1 MKTWFYIR
9 ALAVAAL
16 FLVAPISRAETPV
29 TVFAAASL
37 KKALD
42 QVALEWPGKVT
53 ISYSGSGALAR
64 QVEQG
69 APADIVILA
78 NMHWMDRLQDKGVID
93 AARRKD
99 LLGNRLVLVAKPS
112 HPPIVADQPGAILGS
127 LNGGRLA
134 IGQTTSVP
142 AGIYGRAWLENI
154 GLWEEL
160 APHLAET
167 ENVRAALAFV
177 TRQETP
183 LGLVY
188 ASDAFADPGVEVVY
202 EIPENLHPKI
212 TYPAAALTPEGEI
225 FLRFLIQPEIIQ
237 TFEAYGFL
245 TADPAS

>member
-69 APADIVILA
+69 APADVIILA
-78 NMHWMDRLQDKGVID
+78 NSHWMDRLQDNGVID

-99 LLGNRLVLVAKPS
+99 LLGNRLVLVAKPG
-112 HPPIVADQPGAILGS
+112 HPPIVADQPGAILQA

-188 ASDAFADPGVEVVY
+188 ASDASAEPGVEVVY
-202 EIPENLHPKI
+202 EIPEHLHPKI
-212 TYPAAALTPEGEI
+212 IYPAGALTPEGEI
-225 FLRFLIQPEIIQ
+225 FLSFLIQPKILQ
-237 TFEAYGFL
+237 TFETYGFL
-245 TADPAS
+245 MADPAS